1 MGTTEQGPSGQE
13 RFLDNQPRKLEERR
27 GGPRRFCPS
36 HTPLVAVSVAGGYEI
51 ECLYCG
57 ARGPKRETS
66 VEAKLAFDGALG
78 L

>member
-1 MGTTEQGPSGQE
+1 MGI
-13 RFLDNQPRKLEERR
+13 DNNQPRKLEERR
-27 GGPRRFCPS
+27 GGPRRSCPP
-36 HTPLVAVSVAGGYEI
+36 HNPLIATSVPGGYEI

-66 VEAKLAFDGALG
+66 VEAKLAFDSALG